1 MTAVSRPPRRGS
13 SWPILPQSTATPTSQ
28 VRRPSAVRRAARA
41 RIARCPRQ
49 RMIGSVVAAV
59 ECFRQAT
66 FRRLQ
71 RNGCAVR
78 TPYLVC
84 PIGAARTSS
93 AYGGASGGA
102 SGVASKPPPKNY
114 GPLPKPPALSAG
126 PITVDEAWALFGI
139 PQKRGRKEDVKKRYL
154 EFVFKHHPDK
164 AKTKKQK
171 DTASA
176 QLTRANLAWSLLEKH
191 CKW

>member
-1 MTAVSRPPRRGS
+1 MANPTAVNCYADVSGAPTVGGPAGGTCAHCA
-13 SWPILPQSTATPTSQ
+13 LPKAAHDWLCGCCGRVLSPGDVSPTLHS
-28 VRRPSAVRRAARA
+28 
-41 RIARCPRQ
+41 
-49 RMIGSVVAAV
+49 
-59 ECFRQAT
+59 
-66 FRRLQ
+66 LQ
-71 RNGCAVR
+71 RNGCVVR

-139 PQKRGRKEDVKKRYL
+139 PQKRGRKEDVKKRSL